1 MKKRNE
7 ISESLCKKQKGTN
20 NMGKHGYN
28 KQENNDN
35 NNDNNTNKN
44 KNIEISSSF
53 VYLLLLENLHQVL
66 ELLI

>member
-1 MKKRNE
+1 MKYLSRCVR
-7 ISESLCKKQKGTN
+7 SKKEQIIWE
-20 NMGKHGYN
+20 NMDIIN
-28 KQENNDN
+28 KKNNDN
-35 NNDNNTNKN
+35 NNNNKN

>member
-1 MKKRNE
+1 MKYLSRCVR
-7 ISESLCKKQKGTN
+7 SKKEQIIWE
-20 NMGKHGYN
+20 NMDIIN
-28 KQENNDN
+28 KKNNDN
-35 NNDNNTNKN
+35 NNNNNKN

>member
-1 MKKRNE
+1 MKKGNE

-35 NNDNNTNKN
+35 NNKN